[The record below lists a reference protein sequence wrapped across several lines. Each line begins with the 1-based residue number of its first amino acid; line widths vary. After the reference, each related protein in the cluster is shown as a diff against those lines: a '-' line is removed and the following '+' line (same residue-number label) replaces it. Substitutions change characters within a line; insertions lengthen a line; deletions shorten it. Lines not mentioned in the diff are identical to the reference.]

1 MKAKTET
8 SKIKPDEI
16 QIGRWKTQGSNL
28 KQVCHLRKQCIDYL
42 NTMALPVMEFQERK
56 KSEKNENIP
65 KIQKLQANTPTTSN
79 SHYFYNFFTQNNQL

>member
-1 MKAKTET
+1 
-8 SKIKPDEI
+8 
-16 QIGRWKTQGSNL
+16 
-28 KQVCHLRKQCIDYL
+28 
-42 NTMALPVMEFQERK
+42 MALPVMEFQERK